1 MKENKYF
8 LPYQIVW
15 LKDNSLVK
23 IWEKSRRIGATYMQS
38 YEDVRDC
45 VADKVPSVWFSSA
58 DESAAKEYILYC
70 EQWAKL
76 FDKAA
81 KYLGQVVLDSEKDIK
96 AFVVKFANGTR
107 IHAISSNP
115 KAFRSKGGK
124 VVLDE
129 FAWHE
134 DQERLWA
141 AAKPCITWGYPLRIL
156 STHNGTNCRYYKFI
170 ESTKKE
176 QLKWSLHTTP
186 IQTAVEQGLVDKIY
200 KRPTTQEERDAWL
213 TEQRASCF
221 DENTW
226 LQEYCCIAVDEASA
240 FLTYEILE
248 KCTLADVIS
257 PLEQIKDGLF
267 VGMDIG
273 RKKDLTVIWC
283 IEKIENIKY
292 TRMVKVIEKTPF
304 HLQRKILF
312 EILKHPM
319 LRRACI
325 DATGIGMQL
334 AEEAQL
340 AFGKYRIE
348 AVTFS
353 AKIKEDLAYG
363 MRNDMEDRQFY
374 IPDDFD
380 CREDFHSVRKV
391 TTTAGAVRFD
401 VAASEAR
408 GHADRFWACAL
419 ARYAAADTSSGP
431 INVATRRKR
440 ETTKFF
446 RGYD

>member
-8 LPYQIVW
+8 LPYQIDW
-15 LKDNSLVK
+15 LKDESPVK
-23 IWEKSRRIGATYMQS
+23 IWQKSRRIGATYIQS

-45 VADKVPSVWFSSA
+45 VGNKVPSVWFSSA

-70 EQWAKL
+70 EQWAKVY
-76 FDKAA
+76 DKAA

-96 AFVVKFANGTR
+96 TFIIQFANGTR
-107 IHAISSNP
+107 IHALSSNP

-141 AAKPCITWGYPLRIL
+141 AARPCITWGFPLRIL

-170 ESTKKE
+170 DSTKKGT
-176 QLKWSLHTTP
+176 LKWSLHTTS
-186 IQTAVEQGLVDKIY
+186 IQTAVEQGLVDKIL
-200 KRPTTQEERDAWL
+200 KRKATQEDKDAWL
-213 TEQRASCF
+213 GQQRSSCF

-226 LQEYCCIAVDEASA
+226 LQEYCCIPVDEASA
-240 FLTYEILE
+240 FLTYDILE
-248 KCTLADVIS
+248 KCTLAEIIR
-257 PLEQIKDGLF
+257 PIEEIKDGLF

-304 HLQRKILF
+304 HLQREILF
-312 EILKHPM
+312 DILARPT

-340 AFGKYRIE
+340 AFGKFRVE

-353 AKIKEDLAYG
+353 AKVKEDMAYG

-374 IPDDFD
+374 IPDDFEI
-380 CREDFHSVRKV
+380 REDFHSVRKV
-391 TTTAGAVRFD
+391 TTSAGAVRFD

-408 GHADRFWACAL
+408 GHADRFWAAAL
-419 ARYAAADTSSGP
+419 SRYAAADASTGP
-431 INVATRRKR
+431 IKVATCRRR
-440 ETTKFF
+440 GHTKTL